1 MPVHTRSAQSTECL
15 ALTFSSAFI
24 GALSGSGARRR
35 EPAHGTSGLPHSAA
49 IFRFPQA
56 RMTQIRPKLIRTSI
70 RVRAPRIRQQSA
82 RCRGAAQR

>member
-56 RMTQIRPKLIRTSI
+56 RMTLEMRTSI

>member
-49 IFRFPQA
+49 IFRFPQS
-56 RMTQIRPKLIRTSI
+56 RMMTRPHEHPSSCTT
-70 RVRAPRIRQQSA
+70 
-82 RCRGAAQR
+82 

>member
-56 RMTQIRPKLIRTSI
+56 RMTQMRTSI
-70 RVRAPRIRQQSA
+70 RVRAARIRQQSA

>member
-49 IFRFPQA
+49 IFRFPQSG
-56 RMTQIRPKLIRTSI
+56 M
-70 RVRAPRIRQQSA
+70 
-82 RCRGAAQR
+82 

>member
-49 IFRFPQA
+49 ILDSLR
-56 RMTQIRPKLIRTSI
+56 L
-70 RVRAPRIRQQSA
+70 
-82 RCRGAAQR
+82 G

>member
-56 RMTQIRPKLIRTSI
+56 RMTHRFKMRTSSEFVQ
-70 RVRAPRIRQQSA
+70 RRIRQQSA